1 MGMKRLLIALY
12 YDGKSLKEAKAFIR
26 RAYQETPTE
35 RQIKIAQKSIKDSTG
50 KDWK

>member
-12 YDGKSLKEAKAFIR
+12 YDGKSLKKAKAFIK
-26 RAYQETPTE
+26 RAYQETPTD
-35 RQIKIAQKSIKDSTG
+35 RQIKSAQKSIKDSTG